1 MKNNIRKIENFIK
14 INFNN
19 KALLAKSLI
28 HKSFDE
34 KNNNEKLEFLGDRV
48 IGLAISKKLLALY
61 PEESEGVIDKKFSN
75 LVNRKTCTKIANQLN
90 LKKFIQTGN
99 SFKNIKSSDE
109 KILSDSCEALIGAI
123 YLDQGFS
130 VVEKFIL
137 QNWASFIKKSNVTK
151 IDPKT
156 RLQEYSL
163 KKYKKLPKYKMFK
176 QAGPNHNP
184 LFKVQVQILNSK
196 KYFGYGKSKKIA
208 QRNAAYKLI
217 NSLNLNR
224 K

>member
-75 LVNRKTCTKIANQLN
+75 LVNRKTCSKIANQLN

-130 VVEKFIL
+130 VTEKFIL
-137 QNWASFIKKSNVTK
+137 QNWANFIKKSNVTE

-163 KKYKKLPKYKMFK
+163 KKYKKLPKYKIFK
-176 QAGPNHNP
+176 QTGPNHNP

-196 KYFGYGKSKKIA
+196 KYFGYGKSKKMA

-217 NSLNLNR
+217 NSLNLN
-224 K
+224 KK

>member
-1 MKNNIRKIENFIK
+1 MKNNIKKIENFIK

-19 KALLAKSLI
+19 KALLEKSLT

-48 IGLAISKKLLALY
+48 IGLAISKKLLTLY
-61 PEESEGVIDKKFSN
+61 PDESEGIIDKKFSN
-75 LVNRKTCTKIANQLN
+75 LVNKKTCAEIAKQLN
-90 LKKFIQTGN
+90 LKKFIRTGN
-99 SFKNIKSSDE
+99 SFKHIKPSDE

-123 YLDQGFS
+123 YLDQGFP
-130 VVEKFIL
+130 VTEKFIL
-137 QNWASFIKKSNVTK
+137 QNWASFIKRSSITE

-176 QAGPNHNP
+176 QTGPNHNP

-208 QRNAAYKLI
+208 QKNVAYKLI
-217 NSLNLNR
+217 TSLNQN
-224 K
+224 KK

>member
-14 INFNN
+14 INFND
-19 KALLAKSLI
+19 KALLEKSLT

-48 IGLAISKKLLALY
+48 IGLAISKKLLTLY

-75 LVNRKTCTKIANQLN
+75 LVNRKTCAKIANQLN
-90 LKKFIQTGN
+90 LKKFIQAGN

-130 VVEKFIL
+130 VSEKFIL
-137 QNWASFIKKSNVTK
+137 QNWASFIKKSNVTE

-176 QAGPNHNP
+176 QTGPNHNP